1 MQEIKTSV
9 IGSVFVIFAIFG
21 LISVNY
27 ENPLVSVE
35 YATAQQNITSN
46 LEKDF
51 TSQVS
56 TMIRNVRD
64 SVVGIILPSTSE
76 ENLGPDYIYDG
87 SGFVYKKVGDK
98 AYIVTNDHVVS
109 DYENEIVGVH
119 FIDNGALFEANVTS
133 TDPVADIAV
142 LEITMGSNQT
152 TDSPIE
158 PLTLAN
164 SSEIRQGQQVL
175 AIGSP
180 SPTDTSIPNI
190 VTSGI
195 ISKTAY
201 TFEDEGGKIIGAV
214 VIDVPIVGGNSG
226 GPLLNM
232 EGEVIGMVAAGDDV
246 QCCSYAIPS
255 NTIKQIVPVLI
266 EDEEYIHPWIGLIPH
281 SLGITEYTRLANVE
295 GVGIHSIERDG
306 PAHLAG
312 LKGSTVNQFGELQ
325 IGDIITAVDGKPT
338 ATAEEFEQYIDQ
350 NKMAGESVELTISR
364 NGTIQ
369 DVTITLGGL

>member
-1 MQEIKTSV
+1 MQEIKTYV
-9 IGSVFVIFAIFG
+9 IGSVFVIFATFG
-21 LISVNY
+21 IISVNY
-27 ENPLVSVE
+27 DNPFVGVE

-51 TSQVS
+51 TSQVLA
-56 TMIRNVRD
+56 MIGNLRD

-76 ENLGPDYIYDG
+76 ENLGPNYIYDG
-87 SGFVYKKVGDK
+87 SGFVYEIEGDK
-98 AYIVTNDHVVS
+98 TYVVTNEHIVS

-152 TDSPIE
+152 TSPIE
-158 PLTLAN
+158 PLTLVN
-164 SSEIRQGQQVL
+164 SSEIRQGQRVL
-175 AIGSP
+175 AICSP
-180 SPTDTSIPNI
+180 FPTDASIPNI
-190 VTSGI
+190 VTSGV
-195 ISKTAY
+195 ISKPAY
-201 TFEDEGGKIIGAV
+201 TYDDEDGKIIGAI

-266 EDEEYIHPWIGLIPH
+266 EDEEYLHPWIGLIPQT
-281 SLGITEYTRLANVE
+281 LGITESTRLANVE

-325 IGDIITAVDGKPT
+325 IGDIITAVDGKPIT
-338 ATAEEFEQYIDQ
+338 TAEEFEQYIDQ
-350 NKMAGESVELTISR
+350 NKMAGEDVELTISR
-364 NGTIQ
+364 NSTIQ
-369 DVTITLGGL
+369 DSIITLEEY

>member
-119 FIDNGALFEANVTS
+119 FIDNGALFEANVTFY
-133 TDPVADIAV
+133 I
-142 LEITMGSNQT
+142 
-152 TDSPIE
+152 
-158 PLTLAN
+158 
-164 SSEIRQGQQVL
+164 
-175 AIGSP
+175 
-180 SPTDTSIPNI
+180 I
-190 VTSGI
+190 V
-195 ISKTAY
+195 Y
-201 TFEDEGGKIIGAV
+201 GGM
-214 VIDVPIVGGNSG
+214 IVS
-226 GPLLNM
+226 
-232 EGEVIGMVAAGDDV
+232 
-246 QCCSYAIPS
+246 C
-255 NTIKQIVPVLI
+255 
-266 EDEEYIHPWIGLIPH
+266 
-281 SLGITEYTRLANVE
+281 
-295 GVGIHSIERDG
+295 
-306 PAHLAG
+306 
-312 LKGSTVNQFGELQ
+312 
-325 IGDIITAVDGKPT
+325 
-338 ATAEEFEQYIDQ
+338 
-350 NKMAGESVELTISR
+350 
-364 NGTIQ
+364 
-369 DVTITLGGL
+369 